1 MIVPLTKVHFLVLT
15 VDTQHFGILLCH
27 PCRACAG
34 GGSQDYVNAALPQP
48 VNDLIQPGKVV
59 HAILRL
65 QPCPGKNGDG
75 DTVHMRFLHQLHVFF
90 QDVRPI
96 QPLVRVVVPAMEKVG
111 ETRGKF
117 HEAPSLL

>member
-1 MIVPLTKVHFLVLT
+1 MIVTLAKVHLLVLT
-15 VDTQHFGILLCH
+15 VDTQHLRVLLCH
-27 PCRACAG
+27 PCRACTG

-65 QPCPGKNGDG
+65 QPCPSKNSNGNA
-75 DTVHMRFLHQLHVFF
+75 VHMRFLHQLHVFF
-90 QDVRPI
+90 QDVRSI
-96 QPLVRVVVPAMEKVG
+96 QPLVRVVVSAVEKVG